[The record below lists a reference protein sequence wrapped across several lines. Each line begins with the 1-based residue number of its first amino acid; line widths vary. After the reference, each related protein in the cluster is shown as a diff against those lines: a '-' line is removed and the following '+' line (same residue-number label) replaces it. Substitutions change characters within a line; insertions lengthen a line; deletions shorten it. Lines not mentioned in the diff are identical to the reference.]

1 MEPDTIP
8 VDMASEPMIVRPMTS
23 YSDVMGYLHSIRI
36 SEEVKRSVAQRLME
50 EVTGKNLS
58 KAFARLD
65 HLSEL
70 KDDWD
75 GYGAEKISYYVLE
88 NLREVLLISDN
99 ADWEEWMI
107 SPAPN
112 GTVSLQSRRNM
123 SAISIG
129 DKEFSYYSCTDKGE
143 EGDSHLPFKP
153 SAVLNIMRRIE

>member
-75 GYGAEKISYYVLE
+75 GYGAEKIS
-88 NLREVLLISDN
+88 
-99 ADWEEWMI
+99 
-107 SPAPN
+107 
-112 GTVSLQSRRNM
+112 
-123 SAISIG
+123 
-129 DKEFSYYSCTDKGE
+129 
-143 EGDSHLPFKP
+143 
-153 SAVLNIMRRIE
+153 